1 MTRGRKR
8 PIVVMKTKAAGRSRP
23 RDNQAIAPLNQPNQ
37 IMFPK
42 LSKPR
47 AEVLAAFRF
56 GVGMEEYCED
66 LARSVINALPRKKP
80 VTVRVDETSLR
91 DRLKAMVASVAC
103 EGRAVRGGDDDVSS
117 DSVADGPGRDNS

>member
-1 MTRGRKR
+1 
-8 PIVVMKTKAAGRSRP
+8 MKTKAARRSRP
-23 RDNQAIAPLNQPNQ
+23 LDNQAIAPLNQPNQ

-47 AEVLAAFRF
+47 AALLAAFRF

-80 VTVRVDETSLR
+80 VIVRVDEPPRQAQGDGRVRRLR
-91 DRLKAMVASVAC
+91 GA
-103 EGRAVRGGDDDVSS
+103 GG
-117 DSVADGPGRDNS
+117 PRRR